1 MVLKIILNIAGTI
14 FVGLGVLGIILPLL
28 PATPFFLLASACYV
42 RGSDRLHAWLMNN
55 RYLGQ
60 YIKNFQEKR
69 GMPVSAKVISLAL
82 LWASLVISIYRVDLP
97 WLKVTLAVTG
107 VGVTVLILKIKT
119 LRENER

>member
-1 MVLKIILNIAGTI
+1 MALKIILNIAGTI
-14 FVGLGVLGIILPLL
+14 FVGLGVLGIILPLV

-42 RGSDRLHAWLMNN
+42 RGSDRLHGWLMNN

-82 LWASLVISIYRVDLP
+82 LWASLAVSIYRVDPP
-97 WLKVTLAVTG
+97 WLKVTLAVVG
-107 VGVTVLILKIKT
+107 VGVTGLILKIKT
-119 LRENER
+119 LRENEH